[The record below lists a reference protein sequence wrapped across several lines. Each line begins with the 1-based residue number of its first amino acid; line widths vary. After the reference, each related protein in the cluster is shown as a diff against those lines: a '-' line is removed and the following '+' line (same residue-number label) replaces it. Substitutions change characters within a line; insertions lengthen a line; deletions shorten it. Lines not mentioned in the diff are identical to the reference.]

1 MDIIEVKHRS
11 DFRHIYFYYNK
22 IWTRNLPFNSTFVS
36 VLKERINKLGIIDS
50 YMFCYPT
57 KIIEVMDTE
66 KFISKIP
73 ETTRKI
79 LLAGLLALERQLER
93 QKELYGDIED
103 VFDAR
108 NEKKKYLIQINRDE
122 IYKGFRLK
130 MHRGL
135 LFMPTGN
142 KVYNG
147 DFSFRSD
154 ILDELLA
161 HYSTF
166 PMLIK
171 GDFSEFDALFVEVPK
186 DYLVRPKK
194 KAKNKRRL

>member
-1 MDIIEVKHRS
+1 MATIEEFNNIHNNLNHV
-11 DFRHIYFYYNK
+11 
-22 IWTRNLPFNSTFVS
+22 WTKDLPFNTTYRS
-36 VLKERINKLGIIDS
+36 VLMERLHKLKILNKGD
-50 YMFCYPT
+50 FCYPT
-57 KIIEVMDTE
+57 RIIEVMGTK
-66 KFISKIP
+66 KFDDEIP
-73 ETTRKI
+73 EITKRI

-93 QKELYGDIED
+93 QKELYGDIEN
-103 VFDAR
+103 VFDAG

-122 IYKGFRLK
+122 IYKGFRFK

-135 LFMPTGN
+135 LFIPTGN

-154 ILDELLA
+154 ILDDLLA

-166 PMLIK
+166 PMLIQ

-186 DYLVRPKK
+186 NYLVKPNK
-194 KAKNKRRL
+194 KAKIKRRL